1 LIYSLKLKIEKIGEY
16 SFDSSGNVLNINK
29 GSLLFNSNINMYQ
42 FRVETIYLNETY
54 SQIFSI
60 QVDPFSS
67 VLPVANLK

>member
-1 LIYSLKLKIEKIGEY
+1 
-16 SFDSSGNVLNINK
+16 
-29 GSLLFNSNINMYQ
+29 MYQ

-60 QVDPFSS
+60 QIDPFSF

>member
-1 LIYSLKLKIEKIGEY
+1 MKKLGEY

-29 GSLLFNSNINMYQ
+29 GSLIYNSNINMYQ

-60 QVDPFSS
+60 QIDPLST
-67 VLPVANLK
+67 VLPVASLK